1 MAGPLARELQTWIGV
16 DGVEVSPARAGVDL
30 DYVLTP
36 QRIARVRPRQPT
48 DETPPSV
55 VVSPRLA
62 QLVGGVGGLL
72 PVRIGGSI
80 VPLRVAGV
88 IDRFPSSEDEVVV
101 GDRTALRTAI
111 NAVAPGA
118 ARENE
123 LWLDVAT
130 DRRVE
135 VAARLARSPFRALT
149 TVSRADLEEDA
160 RRDPLAHGTLI
171 ALAAAALV
179 ALVLAA
185 IGLALAVRSDVRDD
199 RGELYDLEAQGAS
212 PSLLRRVVRFRALV
226 LSVVGLLAGGLVG
239 LALLGLVTR
248 VVSVTARGNVAEPP
262 LVAAVDPLV
271 ILVAVAGYGLLA
283 ALLVG
288 TTTRRSF
295 AGSRGPELRSV
306 D

>member
-1 MAGPLARELQTWIGV
+1 
-16 DGVEVSPARAGVDL
+16 
-30 DYVLTP
+30 
-36 QRIARVRPRQPT
+36 
-48 DETPPSV
+48 

-62 QLVGGVGGLL
+62 ELVGGVGGLL
-72 PVRIGGSI
+72 PVQIGGSI

-101 GDRTALRTAI
+101 GDRMALRTAI

-123 LWLDVAT
+123 LWLDVAP
-130 DRRVE
+130 DRRAE
-135 VAARLARSPFRALT
+135 VAARLTRSPFRALT
-149 TVSRADLEEDA
+149 TVSRADLEADA